1 MAELFGGV
9 SRFRALRV
17 LFGEPGRGFG
27 QRELAAEAGIDPGN
41 AARLLKR
48 WTAAGLVQRRQQDG
62 LPRYYAVANPS
73 LAPLATLMQHDSRLV
88 RTLRDALERVAG
100 VELAVVF
107 GSVARGEARAD
118 SDVDV
123 LVLGRVS
130 ERKANAALEPP
141 GRALGRPVRAS
152 TFTIEAFR
160 SQLRRRESFALG
172 IAQGPR
178 MAIIGDFDAEIL
190 QATGR

>member
-1 MAELFGGV
+1 MCTD
-9 SRFRALRV
+9 
-17 LFGEPGRGFG
+17 
-27 QRELAAEAGIDPGN
+27 LAAEAGIDPGN
-41 AARLLKR
+41 AARLLRR

-62 LPRYYAVANPS
+62 LPRYYAVADPS

-100 VELAVVF
+100 VDVAVVF

-130 ERKANAALEPP
+130 ELEANAALEPA
-141 GRALGRPVRAS
+141 GRALGRPVNAS
-152 TFTIEAFR
+152 AFTLDAFR
-160 SQLRRRESFALG
+160 SQLRNRESFALG

-190 QATGR
+190 QANSR